1 VTVPR
6 VMVVIAI
13 VIAAVTAMVTLPL
26 QDLLQPGGLERL
38 LQPVL
43 SHPLLPLFVLATFW
57 LASAL
62 FISIWLCIVQ
72 TALLFTPTTALPLCM
87 MGALS
92 SAVLFYG
99 IGRVLAGEGLRGRLP
114 PTLVAKVSGISMV
127 GMIVIRLV
135 PVLPFSLVNLSC
147 GSMRV
152 SFGRFVIGTV
162 VGMLPG
168 MVGVCVLGAQF
179 VDMIK
184 HPTPVTIAAFVMVV
198 VAVIIMAWLLRRRS
212 QRLRDAIDG

>member
-1 VTVPR
+1 VTLTR
-6 VMVVIAI
+6 VIVIIAI
-13 VIAAVTAMVTLPL
+13 VIAAVTATLTLPL

-72 TALLFTPTTALPLCM
+72 TSLLFTPTMALPLCII
-87 MGALS
+87 GALS

-114 PTLVAKVSGISMV
+114 PALVAKVSGISMA

-152 SFGRFVIGTV
+152 PFVRFVVGTV

-179 VDMIK
+179 VEMLK
-184 HPTPVTIAAFVMVV
+184 HPTPVTIAALVMVIIAV
-198 VAVIIMAWLLRRRS
+198 VIVALMLRRRS
-212 QRLRDAIDG
+212 QHQRDAIDG